1 MERKA
6 AAAFQ
11 PAFSFMHIPVEVNA
25 FMISALV
32 VAVAYIIFGISAFG
46 AALITVP
53 ALSFLFP
60 LDFVLPVCVLLDVS
74 AAIAIGTRFS
84 RESDKSELLWMAPA
98 CLIGAVLGVT
108 LLVSLP
114 RHATLIALGIF
125 LLGYGAY
132 TLRQDAVTGTVSQR
146 WAPVS
151 GFVGGA
157 MGTLFGIGAPPYA
170 IYLSRRLQDKGALR
184 ATLSNMVMLSTGIRA
199 LVFAVGGLMLKDRLI
214 MFALLLPFALV
225 GLWLGNRI
233 HGRISREQVAR
244 VMSVVLLL
252 IGVSLL
258 VRALA

>member
-1 MERKA
+1 MDI
-6 AAAFQ
+6 
-11 PAFSFMHIPVEVNA
+11 PAGLHDLI
-25 FMISALV
+25 ISALV
-32 VAVAYIIFGISAFG
+32 VGAAYIVFGISAFG

-53 ALSFLFP
+53 ALSFLYP

-84 RESDKSELLWMAPA
+84 RESDKRELLWMAPA
-98 CLIGAVLGVT
+98 CLVGAVLGVT

-114 RHATLIALGIF
+114 RHATLIALGAF
-125 LLGYGAY
+125 LLFYGLY
-132 TLRQDAVTGTVSQR
+132 TLRQGPVSGTVSQR

-170 IYLSRRLQDKGALR
+170 IYLSRRLTDKGALR

-199 LVFAVGGLMLKDRLI
+199 LVFAVGGLMLRDRLL
-214 MFALLLPFALV
+214 MFAILLPFALV
-225 GLWLGNRI
+225 GLWCGNRI

-252 IGVSLL
+252 IGASLL

>member
-1 MERKA
+1 
-6 AAAFQ
+6 
-11 PAFSFMHIPVEVNA
+11 MHIPVEVNDL
-25 FMISALV
+25 MISALV
-32 VAVAYIIFGISAFG
+32 VGVAYIIFGISAFG

-60 LDFVLPVCVLLDVS
+60 LHFVLPVCVLLDVS

-84 RESDKSELLWMAPA
+84 RESDKLELLWMAPA
-98 CLIGAVLGVT
+98 CVVGAVLGVT

-125 LLGYGAY
+125 LVAYGAY
-132 TLRQDAVTGTVSQR
+132 TLRQGASAGIVSRR

-151 GFVGGA
+151 GFIGGA

-184 ATLSNMVMLSTGIRA
+184 ATLSNMVVLSTGIRA